1 MNKKK
6 VPVIHQTDL
15 FHPHADPDDH
25 WDAAC
30 QFALAYSEDID
41 LRGILMDYPLVDS
54 YKGDPSI
61 QAVNQMNY
69 LTGQSVR
76 IGVGLPKK
84 AECAAD
90 VDAMLAGGKG
100 LSGVNMVLDILEKSG
115 EPVVIHIVGSCR
127 DIVAAARRSPEL
139 FREKCKAIYLNAGAS
154 MPDSP
159 AEYNVW
165 LDPYTYSQVF
175 AIPCPVYWMPCFDMA
190 DPAIGYSVGEYGT
203 YYTFMQGDILPH
215 LSPSMKNFFMYAL
228 SRTADNRWLES
239 LNYPVNEAQMA
250 QFSELGRG
258 MWCTGGFLH
267 TVGKTV
273 LRSGKIAMIGECP
286 DEEVFRFEPI
296 SITCSDEG
304 HTDWKLDSNATD
316 RYIFRVLDID
326 AYPAA
331 MTTAMKEMLIK
342 MP

>member
-1 MNKKK
+1 
-6 VPVIHQTDL
+6 
-15 FHPHADPDDH
+15 
-25 WDAAC
+25 
-30 QFALAYSEDID
+30 
-41 LRGILMDYPLVDS
+41 
-54 YKGDPSI
+54 
-61 QAVNQMNY
+61 
-69 LTGQSVR
+69 
-76 IGVGLPKK
+76 
-84 AECAAD
+84 
-90 VDAMLAGGKG
+90 
-100 LSGVNMVLDILEKSG
+100 
-115 EPVVIHIVGSCR
+115 
-127 DIVAAARRSPEL
+127 
-139 FREKCKAIYLNAGAS
+139 
-154 MPDSP
+154 
-159 AEYNVW
+159 
-165 LDPYTYSQVF
+165 
-175 AIPCPVYWMPCFDMA
+175 
-190 DPAIGYSVGEYGT
+190 
-203 YYTFMQGDILPH
+203 
-215 LSPSMKNFFMYAL
+215 MKNFFMYAL